1 VQTTFERLCDEF
13 GQKTVDIEGW
23 LDYVKSTYIVPTDGT
38 TVFFPFEVWSHGT
51 TEGER
56 TNNRVEGDNG
66 RMKMFCKSAHP
77 DINTAVNQIEKNL
90 TTTIDKFNNGLTES
104 AVRKSRNNKDV
115 ARETARRIHKRYF
128 DDGFTTV
135 RQYMS
140 MIGDLFEFNPKKATR
155 LQNEDTES
163 EEEGEEIGEEE
174 DIIDYIENS
183 DDSDDEDDDDND
195 DEDDDDNDD
204 EDDDDNDDEDDDEN
218 QLQIAMGMERLLQQA
233 PPTPLTTNSSQ
244 AQREECQNCKKLITL
259 NKKDGKMRKHQCN

>member
-1 VQTTFERLCDEF
+1 MT
-13 GQKTVDIEGW
+13 
-23 LDYVKSTYIVPTDGT
+23 
-38 TVFFPFEVWSHGT
+38 
-51 TEGER
+51 
-56 TNNRVEGDNG
+56 
-66 RMKMFCKSAHP
+66 
-77 DINTAVNQIEKNL
+77 
-90 TTTIDKFNNGLTES
+90 
-104 AVRKSRNNKDV
+104 
-115 ARETARRIHKRYF
+115 
-128 DDGFTTV
+128 
-135 RQYMS
+135 

-183 DDSDDEDDDDND
+183 DDS
-195 DEDDDDNDD
+195 DD